1 MATGDPW
8 HTSCALHGPTESNPT
23 TPNLLY
29 KEWVFRW
36 VFLRENQT
44 FFMDQKLEG
53 TPSVEIKL
61 EGRTVLRSEVQN
73 NWGTRLQWRL
83 LKEGK
88 EIATGPVG
96 PDSAFDLPD
105 LQQGRYQV
113 VVQQFHYVN
122 YKKTPDGKF
131 TDSKYVDICKPLD
144 FSV

>member
-1 MATGDPW
+1 
-8 HTSCALHGPTESNPT
+8 
-23 TPNLLY
+23 
-29 KEWVFRW
+29 
-36 VFLRENQT
+36 
-44 FFMDQKLEG
+44 MDQKLEG

-61 EGRTVLRSEVQN
+61 EGRTVVRSEVQN

-131 TDSKYVDICKPLD
+131 ADSKYVDICKPLD